1 MHPSQVLFKSQML
14 PVNLPVCDH
23 YAGNRRFAEKALAL
37 QAKLGPVFDITL
49 DLEDGAAIGSEAE
62 LAEQFSALIASE
74 LNRYSRVGLR
84 VHEPHHPHFIEDLH
98 IALSLAGPRLAYLMV
113 PKVNSANDVANAV
126 EAVDREAA
134 ALGLNKLIPIHI
146 LIETLGALREVFRI
160 AAHPRV
166 ESLSFGLMDFVSAHN
181 GAIGLEAM
189 RSPGQFQHPLIVR
202 AKTEIASA
210 CHSYGKIPSHN
221 VSTALQDPAQLA
233 QDARQAREAFGYTRM
248 WSIHPEQITP
258 IVQAFTPLASEVDQA
273 CEILIAAQAAQ
284 WGPIQYHNSL
294 HDRASYR
301 YFWSILQRAQQ
312 TGTDL
317 PEAARVLLNFVE
329 K

>member
-1 MHPSQVLFKSQML
+1 MHPSQILFKSQL
-14 PVNLPVCDH
+14 PPVDLPVCDH
-23 YAGNRRFAEKALAL
+23 YAGNMRFAEKALAL
-37 QAKLGPVFDITL
+37 QAELGPVFDITL

-62 LAEQFSALIASE
+62 LAEQFCALIASQ

-84 VHEPHHPHFIEDLH
+84 VHEPHHPHFIEDLK
-98 IALSLAGPRLAYLMV
+98 IALRVAGPRLAYLMV

-126 EAVDREAA
+126 DAVDRLAA
-134 ALGLNKLIPIHI
+134 ELGLNKLIPIHI

-189 RSPGQFQHPLIVR
+189 RSPAQFEHPLIVR
-202 AKTEIASA
+202 AKAEIATA

-221 VSTALQDPAQLA
+221 VSTALRDTAQLA
-233 QDARQAREAFGYTRM
+233 QDARQARHTFGYTRM
-248 WSIHPEQITP
+248 WSIHPEQVRP
-258 IVQAFTPLASEVDQA
+258 IVQAFTPSASELDEA

-284 WGPIQYHNSL
+284 WGPIEYHNRL

-301 YFWSILQRAQQ
+301 YFWSILQRAQK
-312 TGTDL
+312 TRMVL
-317 PEAARVLLNFVE
+317 SEAALTLLSPVE